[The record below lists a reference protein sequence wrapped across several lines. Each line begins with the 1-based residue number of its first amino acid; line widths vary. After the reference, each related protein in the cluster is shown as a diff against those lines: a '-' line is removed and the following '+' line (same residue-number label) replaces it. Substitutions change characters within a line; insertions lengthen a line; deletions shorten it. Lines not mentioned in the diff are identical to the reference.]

1 MCIVFRRIQNAMMWF
16 TVKWKLAT
24 GRKVGL
30 FWSVELIII
39 QKVKTWT
46 LSLNFAISYL
56 PSETA
61 EKSHSLMSKITAT
74 DSYVELGYVTEFI

>member
-1 MCIVFRRIQNAMMWF
+1 MWF

-24 GRKVGL
+24 VRKVGL
-30 FWSVELIII
+30 FWSVKLIII

-46 LSLNFAISYL
+46 VSLNFAISYL

-61 EKSHSLMSKITAT
+61 EKSQYNGTVLFLKLLLQI
-74 DSYVELGYVTEFI
+74 VTLN